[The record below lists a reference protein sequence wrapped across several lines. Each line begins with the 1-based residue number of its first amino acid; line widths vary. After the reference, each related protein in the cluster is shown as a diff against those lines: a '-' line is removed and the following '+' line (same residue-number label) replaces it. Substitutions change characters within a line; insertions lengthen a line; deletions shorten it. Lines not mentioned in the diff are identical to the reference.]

1 MQEVGKQLEK
11 LIENANKFGEIRIIA
26 TEIQAE
32 DIDQM
37 RNIAENLRNN
47 LSKNGIALLSTILNE
62 KVQLVCTVTDDLTV
76 KYPASKLVLAAAKQL
91 GGGGG
96 GKPHL
101 ATAGGKEISK
111 LPDLLKN
118 FADLVKEM

>member
-11 LIENANKFGEIRIIA
+11 FIENSTKFGDIRIIT
-26 TEIQAE
+26 TEVHAE
-32 DIDQM
+32 DLDQM

-47 LSKNGIALLSTILNE
+47 LSKNGIALLATILNE
-62 KVQLVCTVTDDLTV
+62 KVQLVCTVTDDLTA

-101 ATAGGKEISK
+101 ATAGGKDINK
-111 LPDLLKN
+111 LPDLLRN